1 MKTKPQITGYIW
13 YNPDTTMYQKGS
25 LEDYHFFSDNS
36 DKKDEFSLIMKL
48 NNASDILAYKLVKEL
63 NNARHHITEQILRAT
78 A

>member
-25 LEDYHFFSDNS
+25 LDDFNFFAESS
-36 DKKDEFSLIMKL
+36 EKKDEYSLIMKL

-63 NNARHHITEQILRAT
+63 NNARHNLVERVLRAT